1 MALFIDNKM
10 IIAISGKAGAGKT
23 LSATILYN
31 MMKDLPN
38 VNVKLK
44 SFSKPVYQIASV
56 ILNQKVSH
64 IQDNKN
70 HQAAPYDITNRE
82 VLQLIGQSFRDL
94 LHPDVWNNIVL
105 DQKYNDD
112 TDIIIID
119 DLRYKNEIENIK
131 LKGSTFI
138 FRIERETSNT
148 KEKFRQHKSEI
159 DLDKNQDWDT
169 TIENNS
175 DIESLNQK
183 LKTQVFLTIKNKLSN
198 QQNFSRYSVN
208 ES

>member
-1 MALFIDNKM
+1 M

>member
-1 MALFIDNKM
+1 M

-38 VNVKLK
+38 VTVKLK

-70 HQAAPYDITNRE
+70 HQAAPYDITHRE

-94 LHPDVWNNIVL
+94 LDPDVWNNIVL
-105 DQKYNDD
+105 DQEYNDD

-119 DLRYKNEIENIK
+119 DLRYQNEIENIK

-159 DLDKNQDWDT
+159 DLDKNQHWDT
-169 TIENNS
+169 IIENNS

-183 LKTQVFLTIKNKLSN
+183 LKTQVFLTIKNKLSS
-198 QQNFSRYSVN
+198 QQNFSRYSDN
-208 ES
+208 DS

>member
-1 MALFIDNKM
+1 M

-105 DQKYNDD
+105 DQEYND
-112 TDIIIID
+112 
-119 DLRYKNEIENIK
+119 E
-131 LKGSTFI
+131 TF
-138 FRIERETSNT
+138 N
-148 KEKFRQHKSEI
+148 
-159 DLDKNQDWDT
+159 
-169 TIENNS
+169 
-175 DIESLNQK
+175 
-183 LKTQVFLTIKNKLSN
+183 
-198 QQNFSRYSVN
+198 
-208 ES
+208 